1 MINQMRA
8 ASTLYTVNTMY
19 KKMATKKMTNKKK
32 WKYDATNVGEI
43 QYNQHHRPV
52 GIGDDSSANHP
63 TRSVKNIEKIRV
75 TWSRDTDSTEIHM
88 DDEEE
93 QSQPKPEP
101 RKRSHDIMKL
111 MHLK

>member
-1 MINQMRA
+1 MNTPQA
-8 ASTLYTVNTMY
+8 FGSSTE
-19 KKMATKKMTNKKK
+19 NKNNIDRYPRQDCYQ